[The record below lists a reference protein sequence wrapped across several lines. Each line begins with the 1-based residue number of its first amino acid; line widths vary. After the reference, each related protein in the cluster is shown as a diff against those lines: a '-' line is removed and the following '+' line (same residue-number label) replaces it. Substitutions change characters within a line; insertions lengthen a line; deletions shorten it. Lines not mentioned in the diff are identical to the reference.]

1 MPRLSRH
8 RLWLIIQ
15 RVLLFA
21 GLWLVLTGGVAAAL
35 PYGALLV
42 VLATW
47 MSIWLL
53 PVGGRRRMGFGAVW
67 LLPMF
72 MLRAIGGGVDVARR
86 ALLPGQN
93 LEPAMVKFP
102 LRHREGGVP
111 ILMAYILAGLP
122 GSLTIDIEDG
132 HIILH
137 VLDPAMATPE
147 MVAELERKVETVL
160 GQEPTHD

>member
-1 MPRLSRH
+1 MPRLSPGRF
-8 RLWLIIQ
+8 WLITQ

-21 GLWLVLTGGVAAAL
+21 GLWLVLTGAEIDAL

-53 PVGGRRRMGFGAVW
+53 PVGGRLRMGFGAVW
-67 LLPMF
+67 MLPMF
-72 MLRAIGGGVDVARR
+72 MVRAIGGGVDVARR
-86 ALLPGQN
+86 ALLPGQR
-93 LEPAMVKFP
+93 LDPTILKFP

-111 ILMAYILAGLP
+111 VLMAYILAGLP
-122 GSLTIDIEDG
+122 GSLTVDIEDG

-147 MVAELERKVETVL
+147 MVAELERKVGTVL
-160 GQEPTHD
+160 GQEMAHD